1 MHSFLIKFFSHALFK
16 DILHLGGFA
25 CAKVKLSSRSIM
37 NVEVHTRKVLE
48 AVLGVLHAFVLVHSG
63 SLSGLMVVVMGGDFA
78 VS

>member
-1 MHSFLIKFFSHALFK
+1 
-16 DILHLGGFA
+16 
-25 CAKVKLSSRSIM
+25 M

-78 VS
+78 VSWLGGRGEQAPLGLPYEDINPIHKGSTLMT